1 MYVSKALAYLL
12 SLQKK
17 LSKYLLTNE
26 WNAST
31 WGHLQKENTTHR
43 SEALGHF
50 WQGMFKGT
58 LNYGCEAKVALNAL
72 I

>member
-26 WNAST
+26 WKAST
-31 WGHLQKENTTHR
+31 LGHLRKETTTYR
-43 SEALGHF
+43 SEAEDHF

-58 LNYGCEAKVALNAL
+58 LNDGCEARVALNTL

>member
-17 LSKYLLTNE
+17 LREYLLTNE
-26 WNAST
+26 WNTST
-31 WGHLQKENTTHR
+31 LGHLRKENTTYS
-43 SEALGHF
+43 SEALDHF
-50 WQGMFKGT
+50 WQVMFKGM
-58 LNYGCEAKVALNAL
+58 LNYGCEARVALYML

>member
-17 LSKYLLTNE
+17 LREYLLTNE

-31 WGHLQKENTTHR
+31 LEHLWKENTTYR
-43 SEALGHF
+43 SEALDHF

-58 LNYGCEAKVALNAL
+58 LNYGCEARVALNML